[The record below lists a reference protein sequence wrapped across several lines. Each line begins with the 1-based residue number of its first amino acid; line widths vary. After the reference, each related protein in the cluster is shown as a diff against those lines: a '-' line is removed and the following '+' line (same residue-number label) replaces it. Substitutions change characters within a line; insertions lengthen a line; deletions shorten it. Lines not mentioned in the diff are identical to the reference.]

1 MVEIQN
7 LTKYYGSKA
16 ALKGISFT
24 IKENEVL
31 GFLGPNGAGK
41 STTLNIMAGVIPSTG
56 GTVKIQGYDIAQQP
70 VKAKKCIGFLP
81 EIPPVY
87 PDMKVREYLHFA
99 AGLKGIPAAKRK
111 GEVER
116 VMERLKITDVQK
128 RLIRNLSKGYK
139 QRVGFAMA
147 ILGDP
152 PVLILDEPTVGL
164 DPTQLMEVRN
174 LILDLRRNHAIILS
188 SHILGEISAVCDR
201 IVIINHGEIKA
212 DDTIERLEE
221 ADNSGLVL
229 KLKIQGSSRE
239 VPKIARAVEG
249 VVRVD
254 NIQFVQTG
262 IYTYDIELENDG
274 VRNALLSALLQH
286 GLEVLEVSAEKKNLE
301 QVFVKLVN
309 QKTKHSSLEDLLS
322 EMDEEA
328 AQKSGDAPADGADT
342 PAADADTADSTQKEE
357 EYHPCLHYIKR
368 NCRVTFCLLSPILS
382 LPFSWQHFR

>member
-152 PVLILDEPTVGL
+152 PVLILDEPTAGL
-164 DPTQLMEVRN
+164 DPRGRDEILAQIRAYHETKRATVILVSHSMEEIARN
-174 LILDLRRNHAIILS
+174 VERIVVMRDAHVYMDGTPRQVFARAEELEQAGLDVPQVTKIDMALRRRGMDIDP
-188 SHILGEISAVCDR
+188 AVY
-201 IVIINHGEIKA
+201 
-212 DDTIERLEE
+212 TIE
-221 ADNSGLVL
+221 
-229 KLKIQGSSRE
+229 
-239 VPKIARAVEG
+239 
-249 VVRVD
+249 
-254 NIQFVQTG
+254 
-262 IYTYDIELENDG
+262 ELEQ
-274 VRNALLSALLQH
+274 ALLARR
-286 GLEVLEVSAEKKNLE
+286 GGGE
-301 QVFVKLVN
+301 
-309 QKTKHSSLEDLLS
+309 
-322 EMDEEA
+322 
-328 AQKSGDAPADGADT
+328 G
-342 PAADADTADSTQKEE
+342 
-357 EYHPCLHYIKR
+357 C
-368 NCRVTFCLLSPILS
+368 
-382 LPFSWQHFR
+382 